1 MLRWIV
7 LLFGFML
14 LLFGFA
20 VKGGLGF
27 SEGPENSARVPFL
40 IAGAVLVICVLGE
53 RWRYRRRPP
62 SGKHWQ
68 PTGERF
74 EDPETGLTM
83 EVLYDPQ
90 SGERHYQPVRQPPEQ

>member
-14 LLFGFA
+14 LLFGF
-20 VKGGLGF
+20 
-27 SEGPENSARVPFL
+27 
-40 IAGAVLVICVLGE
+40 
-53 RWRYRRRPP
+53 
-62 SGKHWQ
+62 
-68 PTGERF
+68 
-74 EDPETGLTM
+74 